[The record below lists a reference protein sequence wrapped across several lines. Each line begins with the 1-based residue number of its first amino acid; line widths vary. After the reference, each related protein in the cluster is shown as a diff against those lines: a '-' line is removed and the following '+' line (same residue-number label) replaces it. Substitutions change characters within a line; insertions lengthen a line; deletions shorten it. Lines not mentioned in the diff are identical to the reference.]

1 MHWHTKQTD
10 KVLEELKVSPHGLSE
25 VEAARRLKETG
36 ENELDVQGPPSPIWL
51 FLNQFKDFMI
61 LVLIAVA
68 IISGFIGDVADTII
82 IGVIVLMN
90 AIIGFIQE
98 YKAEASIRALKQMAA
113 LHAHVIRN
121 GKLQLIP
128 AQRVVP
134 GDIVQMEA
142 GSVIPAD
149 LRLLEVHSFRV
160 NESALTGESVPVDKS
175 SDSISGTDISI
186 GDQTNMAFKSTL
198 VINGRATGVVTATG
212 MRTEIGKIAGLLT
225 TKKQLTPL
233 QKRMAGFTKLLSY
246 AILLLCLVL
255 FIAGIL
261 RGEEPVKMLL
271 LAISLAVAAIPEAL
285 PALIT
290 VCLSLGAR
298 RMVKQQALVRN
309 LPAVETLG
317 SVNFICTDKTGTLT
331 ENKMKVEK
339 IHILCDETVY
349 EQYNPLILA
358 LALNNDLKKTEE
370 GIVTGDPTEIALVDY
385 VQHHLSHEAFAPLK
399 SSLPRVAEIPFDAE
413 RKLMTTIHSL
423 NKRFLILTKGAP
435 ESIADHLTDSHQA
448 ELLLQQSHSWSAEG
462 MRVLAFAYKIT
473 DTIPSLESA
482 ETHLHAAGVTAL
494 IDPPRPAAKQ
504 AIAECS
510 TAGIQTVMITG
521 DHLATA
527 TAIATDLGIMHEGD
541 LARSSEQLKQMSSET
556 FQKEVEKIRVYARV
570 SPEQKLMIIKALQ
583 KKNHFVSMTGDG
595 VNDAPS
601 LKAANIGVAMGING
615 TDVSKEAADM
625 ILLDD
630 NFSTIV
636 KAVKEG
642 RRIYDNI
649 RKFIK
654 YIMTCN
660 TAEILIMLLAPLLQ
674 LPIPLLPVHILW
686 INLVTDGL
694 PGLALAS
701 ERSEKLV
708 MKLPPRKPEESLF
721 ADGVGAHI
729 IRISILMA
737 GVTLAM
743 QAWAVHQKLEHWQ
756 TMVFVTL
763 SFAQLGHIL
772 AIKSNRNSVFSKDI
786 LSNMPLLL
794 TVIFTCLLQ
803 IAIVYL
809 PFANQLLKTQPLT
822 LNELLWCFIFGS
834 VVLFAVELEKWI
846 FRIRLKKMNLY

>member
-1 MHWHTKQTD
+1 MEWHAAHIEDVYT
-10 KVLEELKVSPHGLSE
+10 ELKSSKQGLSSDE
-25 VEAARRLKETG
+25 STRRLTKWG
-36 ENELDVQGPPSPIWL
+36 ENELEVKGPQNPIWL

-68 IISGFIGDVADTII
+68 IISGFIGDLTDTLI
-82 IGVIVLMN
+82 IGIIVLMN
-90 AIIGFIQE
+90 ALIGFIQE

-128 AQRVVP
+128 AHTVVP
-134 GDIVQMEA
+134 GDIVQIEA

-149 LRLLEVHSFRV
+149 LRLLEVYAFRV

-175 SDSISGTDISI
+175 TEAIPTPDIPI
-186 GDQTNMAFKSTL
+186 GDKTNMAFKSTL
-198 VINGRATGVVTATG
+198 VINGRATGIVTATG

-255 FIAGIL
+255 FIAGII

-331 ENKMKVEK
+331 ENKMKVED
-339 IHILCDETVY
+339 HHLLHENVVY
-349 EQYNPLILA
+349 EQFTAQDLVM
-358 LALNNDLKKTEE
+358 ALNHDLKKTEE
-370 GIVTGDPTEIALVDY
+370 GNLNGDPTEMALVAF
-385 VQHHLSHEAFAPLK
+385 VESTFSHEVITQLK
-399 SSLPRVAEIPFDAE
+399 SSLPRVAEIPFDSD
-413 RKLMTTIHSL
+413 RKMMTTIHQMG
-423 NKRFLILTKGAP
+423 KQFIILTKGAP
-435 ESIADHLTDSHQA
+435 ESIAKNLLHADKAEYLLHQSN
-448 ELLLQQSHSWSAEG
+448 LWSAEG
-462 MRVLAFAYKIT
+462 MRVLAFGFKIT
-473 DTIPSLESA
+473 DTLPEI
-482 ETHLHAAGVTAL
+482 ETTETDLLAAGAAAL

-504 AIAECS
+504 AIAECA

-541 LARSSEQLKQMSSET
+541 LARSSEQLKQMSPET

-583 KKNHFVSMTGDG
+583 QKNHFVAMTGDG

-660 TAEILIMLLAPLLQ
+660 TAEILIMILAPLLS

-701 ERSEKLV
+701 ERSEKLI

-721 ADGVGAHI
+721 AEGVGAHI

-743 QAWAVHQKLEHWQ
+743 QAWAVHQNLAHWQ

-763 SFAQLGHIL
+763 SFAQLGHIM

-786 LSNMPLLL
+786 LSNKPLLL
-794 TVIFTCLLQ
+794 TVLFTCLLQ
-803 IAIVYL
+803 VAIVYL

-822 LNELLWCFIFGS
+822 LMELMWCFLFGS
-834 VVLFAVELEKWI
+834 IVLFAVELEKWLL
-846 FRIRLKKMNLY
+846 RIRLKKMHLT

>member
-1 MHWHTKQTD
+1 MQWHTLHTD
-10 KVLEELKVSPHGLSE
+10 KVLEEIQGNRRGLSDHE
-25 VEAARRLKETG
+25 SAKRLKEYG
-36 ENELDVQGPPSPIWL
+36 ENELEVKGPQSPVWL

-68 IISGFIGDVADTII
+68 IVSGFIGDLADTII

-98 YKAEASIRALKQMAA
+98 YKAEASIRALKKMAA

-128 AQRVVP
+128 AHLVVP

-142 GSVIPAD
+142 GSVVPAD

-160 NESALTGESVPVDKS
+160 NESALTGESVPVDKNTEA
-175 SDSISGTDISI
+175 IPEENAPI

-198 VINGRATGVVTATG
+198 VINGRATGIVTATG
-212 MRTEIGKIAGLLT
+212 MRTEIGKIAGLLS

-255 FIAGIL
+255 FVAGVL
-261 RGEEPVKMLL
+261 KGEEPVKMLL

-331 ENKMKVEK
+331 ENKMKVENL
-339 IHILCDETVY
+339 H
-349 EQYNPLILA
+349 PLNEPPVFEKFSPWELVM
-358 LALNNDLKKTEE
+358 ALNNDLKKTEE
-370 GIVTGDPTEIALVDY
+370 GIVTGDPTEMALVEF
-385 VQHHLSHEAFAPLK
+385 VQERFDAENIIQLK
-399 SSLPRVAEIPFDAE
+399 SSLPRVAEIPFDAD
-413 RKLMTTIHSL
+413 RKMMTTIHRMGDRYIL
-423 NKRFLILTKGAP
+423 LTKGAP
-435 ESIADHLTDSHQA
+435 ESIADHLADSTHTEHLLHQSN
-448 ELLLQQSHSWSAEG
+448 LWSAKG
-462 MRVLAFAYKIT
+462 MRVLAFGFKISET
-473 DTIPSLESA
+473 LPGLEAA
-482 ETHLHAAGVTAL
+482 ETDLIPAGVVAL
-494 IDPPRPAAKQ
+494 IDPPRPSAQQ
-504 AIAECS
+504 AIAECA

-527 TAIATDLGIMHEGD
+527 TAIATDLGIMQEGD
-541 LARSSEQLKQMSSET
+541 LARSSEQLRQMTPET

-583 KKNHFVSMTGDG
+583 QKNHFVAMTGDG

-660 TAEILIMLLAPLLQ
+660 TAEILIMILAPILQ

-721 ADGVGAHI
+721 ADGVGTHI

-743 QAWAVHQKLEHWQ
+743 QAWAVHQNLEHWQ

-822 LNELLWCFIFGS
+822 FIELMWCFIGGS
-834 VVLFAVELEKWI
+834 VVLFAVEFEKWML
-846 FRIRLKKMNLY
+846 RIRLKKMNLT